1 MQVGCRGGGGLK
13 SDHLVSSPLSL
24 PWEHLAP
31 AAFQPPPAPE
41 RKGISLPWD
50 QPALQEAE
58 EGTLRVEAS
67 LLVSIEHHHF
77 CARSISLF
85 CNESAGLTLAVKCFS
100 NIVLLCYLLVYNLG
114 LAVDNCLSC
123 F

>member
-1 MQVGCRGGGGLK
+1 MQVGCRGGGGSR

-50 QPALQEAE
+50 QPALQEPE

-67 LLVSIEHHHF
+67 LLVSI
-77 CARSISLF
+77 SISALDPFHFF
-85 CNESAGLTLAVKCFS
+85 CNESAGLTLAVNCFS

-114 LAVDNCLSC
+114 LAQFIIVFLV